1 MKLTNK
7 ITLTA
12 FMILIIGASMMIY
25 DANVHNNSS
34 MTDSMGNLTI
44 TSIGFL
50 TFFLGLFTA
59 IIFIIEGGKS
69 KPKKRRAFTT
79 ETKKRVLN
87 KQNHRC
93 KICGVY
99 PKNWNF
105 DHIGS
110 RGDNSAENCQA
121 LCLDCHA
128 DKTKREKRQS
138 KNNLKN
144 INEKPEKSLGQ
155 NIWKITKD
163 TASQFTDDQTKKKKK
178 R

>member
-1 MKLTNK
+1 M
-7 ITLTA
+7 IT
-12 FMILIIGASMMIY
+12 MIGILLSLMVYGMLVVNRTIPG
-25 DANVHNNSS
+25 DQ
-34 MTDSMGNLTI
+34 NLV
-44 TSIGFL
+44 GVL
-50 TFFLGLFTA
+50 
-59 IIFIIEGGKS
+59 IFISLIPTFILFKMAT
-69 KPKKRRAFTT
+69 KRKKEKWRAFTA

-87 KQNHRC
+87 RQNHKC
-93 KICGVY
+93 NVCGKLN
-99 PKNWNF
+99 PKNWEY

-110 RGDNSAENCQA
+110 RGDNSAANCQA

>member
-1 MKLTNK
+1 
-7 ITLTA
+7 
-12 FMILIIGASMMIY
+12 MIAMIGILLSLMVYGMLVVNRTIPG
-25 DANVHNNSS
+25 DQ
-34 MTDSMGNLTI
+34 NLV
-44 TSIGFL
+44 GVL
-50 TFFLGLFTA
+50 
-59 IIFIIEGGKS
+59 IFIILIPTFILFKMATKRKKE
-69 KPKKRRAFTT
+69 KRRTFTA
-79 ETKKRVLN
+79 ETKERVLN
-87 KQNHRC
+87 RQNHKC
-93 KICGVY
+93 NVCGILN
-99 PKNWNF
+99 PKHWAH

-110 RGDNSAENCQA
+110 RGDNSAANCQA

-163 TASQFTDDQTKKKKK
+163 TASQFTDDPTKKKKK

>member
-1 MKLTNK
+1 M
-7 ITLTA
+7 ITMIGILLSLMVYGMLVVNRTIPGDQNLVG
-12 FMILIIGASMMIY
+12 ILIFISLIP
-25 DANVHNNSS
+25 
-34 MTDSMGNLTI
+34 
-44 TSIGFL
+44 
-50 TFFLGLFTA
+50 TFILFKMAT
-59 IIFIIEGGKS
+59 KR
-69 KPKKRRAFTT
+69 KKEKWRAFTA

-87 KQNHRC
+87 RQNHKC
-93 KICGVY
+93 NVCGKLN
-99 PKNWNF
+99 PKNWEY

-110 RGDNSAENCQA
+110 RGDNSAANCQA

-163 TASQFTDDQTKKKKK
+163 TASQFTEDQTKKKKK